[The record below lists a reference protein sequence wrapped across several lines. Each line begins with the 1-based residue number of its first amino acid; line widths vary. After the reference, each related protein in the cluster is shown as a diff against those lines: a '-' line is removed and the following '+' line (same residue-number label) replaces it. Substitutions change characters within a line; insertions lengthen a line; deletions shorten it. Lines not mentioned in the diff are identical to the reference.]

1 MAQTEYIILRNDGG
15 GNVDDLWSIIGT
27 VLARSPKAAITARI
41 GGPAQT
47 SEYSGDGEYVAVPA
61 RSWKPMP
68 VKVEHRTEVKVG

>member
-1 MAQTEYIILRNDGG
+1 M
-15 GNVDDLWSIIGT
+15 IGT